1 MLRIAVVGATGR
13 TGREVL
19 SSVLEQPDVQLF
31 GAFASSRTAGTD
43 IGVVLGRQPLGLVVE
58 TLGPRLADADV
69 VIDFSLPEGL
79 EEALGHMGDT
89 PLVTG
94 TTGGSPELDEAL
106 RVHAKRAAVIQAP
119 NFSPG
124 VQVLLHLAA
133 IAATGLP
140 EADIEVV
147 EAHHRGKLDS
157 PSGTARALVQA
168 AAEARGWD
176 PAEVSVDGRSGRA
189 TAARPAEQIGVHSV
203 RAGNIVGD
211 HDLSLSTAHETLTIR
226 HQAHDRSGF
235 ALGAVRAARWIVAQP
250 PGRYEFAQVLG
261 LR

>member
-1 MLRIAVVGATGR
+1 MLRIAVVGASGR
-13 TGREVL
+13 TGREVVA
-19 SSVLEQPDVQLF
+19 SVLAHPDVQLF

-43 IGVVLGRQPLGLVVE
+43 IGDLLGRQPLGLFVE
-58 TLGPRLADADV
+58 ALSPRLADADV
-69 VIDFSLPEGL
+69 VIDFSLPEAL
-79 EEALGHMGDT
+79 EEALEHMGNT

-94 TTGGSPELDEAL
+94 TTGGSAPLEDAL
-106 RVHAKRAAVIQAP
+106 SAHATRAAVIQAP

-157 PSGTARALVQA
+157 PSGTARALVRA

-176 PAEVSVDGRSGRA
+176 PTKVAVDGRTGRA
-189 TAARPAEQIGVHSV
+189 ITERPTEQIGVHSV
-203 RAGNIVGD
+203 RAGGIVGD

-235 ALGAVRAARWIVAQP
+235 ALGAVRAARWIVEQP